1 MCLEQLYH
9 VSEVTKVL
17 HKENRFKTIQAE
29 ETEEIEEV
37 RQVLDNAIE
46 MMRDLLKIYT
56 SGKVLKLKVKDA
68 PLNLQLIPNVER
80 IKLEKI

>member
-1 MCLEQLYH
+1 
-9 VSEVTKVL
+9 VIEVTKVL

-46 MMRDLLKIYT
+46 VMRDLLKTYT
-56 SGKVLKLKVKDA
+56 SGKILKLKVKDA
-68 PLNLQLIPNVER
+68 PLNL
-80 IKLEKI
+80 